1 MPVEVLIIAAVAVI
15 ILIAFIVSEQPIWIG
30 LAASGSLGLLMLE
43 GSDITVATIGS
54 KPFSA
59 VSSYSLVIIPMFVL
73 MGVIATRAGLA
84 EDIFAIARKF
94 SNRLPGS
101 LGIATILASGGFGAV
116 SGSSAATV
124 VTVGRMAVGEMTKG
138 GYRPNSA
145 AALVAI
151 GGTLGVLIPPS
162 IALIVYA
169 SLTGESVGALL
180 LAAVIPGILTIL
192 VYSIMAVIMYR
203 RGSLTEPGV
212 VTSRRTATVTSSAK
226 GGANTTSLV
235 QGADLTRAFAPDSD
249 RSSVSRRNIVGALF
263 AAGLFLIIV
272 GGLYTGLVTAT
283 ESGAVAAAI
292 ALVILG
298 VRLWRTGPKKLA
310 VNLKDSFAEATS
322 LSAMI
327 FALLL
332 GGSIFS
338 YFIVSTR
345 IPAELARF
353 IIAADLPVYGVLIA
367 VIIALVILGA
377 FLDSLSLMLITV
389 PLLYP
394 ITAGI
399 GVDGIWFGILVVK
412 AVEIGLVTPPFGLNV
427 FVAAGISK
435 KTTSEG
441 IFRAVLPMILAEFV
455 VIALLLA
462 VPELVTWLPSLVR
475 G

>member
-1 MPVEVLIIAAVAVI
+1 MTM
-15 ILIAFIVSEQPIWIG
+15 IL
-30 LAASGSLGLLMLE
+30 
-43 GSDITVATIGS
+43 
-54 KPFSA
+54 
-59 VSSYSLVIIPMFVL
+59 
-73 MGVIATRAGLA
+73 
-84 EDIFAIARKF
+84 
-94 SNRLPGS
+94 
-101 LGIATILASGGFGAV
+101 
-116 SGSSAATV
+116 
-124 VTVGRMAVGEMTKG
+124 
-138 GYRPNSA
+138 
-145 AALVAI
+145 
-151 GGTLGVLIPPS
+151 
-162 IALIVYA
+162 
-169 SLTGESVGALL
+169 
-180 LAAVIPGILTIL
+180 
-192 VYSIMAVIMYR
+192 
-203 RGSLTEPGV
+203 
-212 VTSRRTATVTSSAK
+212 
-226 GGANTTSLV
+226 
-235 QGADLTRAFAPDSD
+235 
-249 RSSVSRRNIVGALF
+249 
-263 AAGLFLIIV
+263 
-272 GGLYTGLVTAT
+272 
-283 ESGAVAAAI
+283 
-292 ALVILG
+292 
-298 VRLWRTGPKKLA
+298 
-310 VNLKDSFAEATS
+310 
-322 LSAMI
+322 I

>member
-30 LAASGSLGLLMLE
+30 LAAAGSIGLLMLE
-43 GSDITVATIGS
+43 GSGITVATIGS

-84 EDIFAIARKF
+84 EDIFAVARKF
-94 SNRLPGS
+94 SRRLPGS
-101 LGIATILASGGFGAV
+101 LGIATVLASGGFGAV

-124 VTVGRMAVGEMTKG
+124 VTVGRMAVGEMTNS

-162 IALIVYA
+162 IALIVFA

-192 VYSIMAVIMYR
+192 VYSIMVVIMYR

-212 VTSRRTATVTSSAK
+212 VASRAGAAAK
-226 GGANTTSLV
+226 GGAKKSSRV
-235 QGADLTRAFAPDSD
+235 QGAELTQTFVIASE
-249 RSSVSRRNIVGALF
+249 RSSITRRNIVGALY
-263 AAGLFLIIV
+263 AGGLFLIIV

-283 ESGAVAAAI
+283 ESGAMAAAI

-298 VRLWRTGPKKLA
+298 IRLWRTGPKKLA

-353 IIAADLPVYGVLIA
+353 IIDADLPVYGVLIA
-367 VIIALVILGA
+367 AIILLVILGA
-377 FLDSLSLMLITV
+377 FLESLSLMLITV

-394 ITAGI
+394 IAAGI

-435 KTTSEG
+435 KTTAEG

-462 VPELVTWLPSLVR
+462 VPELVTWLPGLVR